1 MILRDHIKRYVGSE
15 LTTHF
20 IYVLALVLIGGNM
33 IALAPFICLSGFS
46 GIGECFSRLIQ
57 GYRIKFGTI

>member
-20 IYVLALVLIGGNM
+20 IYVLALVLLGVNM
-33 IALAPFICLSGFS
+33 IALAPFICVSGLSG
-46 GIGECFSRLIQ
+46 IRECFSRIIQ
-57 GYRIKFGTI
+57 GYRVKFGTI